1 MILKKLLG
9 WWPLTSILTSYLESG
24 GICIKIKLWDDAVN
38 RSCSLRQ
45 KPKFREILW
54 KRKNCTV
61 TLLSH
66 IMQKKDFK
74 LLQQN
79 AHLALGNPGKECL
92 ILMPVVSVSPP
103 LFTYFLSNLH
113 NSNWPCSAMTRWEGF
128 PKFRFFYAYFA
139 QCLYNAIGVWAPA
152 CVAIH
157 LLPVD
162 TFILMINSAIATVIH
177 ACPAAILCTRGKVI
191 PHRRWITTD
200 MTNPSGMNINVLT
213 LSTTC
218 MKIWNNNFCHGV
230 VHF

>member
-128 PKFRFFYAYFA
+128 PKLRFFLCLLCSVSLQCYRCMSTRMCSYSLITCGHIYF
-139 QCLYNAIGVWAPA
+139 
-152 CVAIH
+152 
-157 LLPVD
+157 D
-162 TFILMINSAIATVIH
+162 D
-177 ACPAAILCTRGKVI
+177 K
-191 PHRRWITTD
+191 
-200 MTNPSGMNINVLT
+200 
-213 LSTTC
+213 
-218 MKIWNNNFCHGV
+218 
-230 VHF
+230 